1 MGGCLPMLLQMPI
14 WFGLYRMLN
23 VTIEL
28 RHAPWFGWIRD
39 LSARDPLYIL
49 PVLMGLTMYL
59 MQKMTPTTATDPA
72 QQRMLTLMP
81 LMFGGMF
88 IIFPVS
94 SGLVL
99 YILASNLV
107 NMAQQWYLN
116 RTTPADAKAGQA
128 KNDKKK

>member
-1 MGGCLPMLLQMPI
+1 
-14 WFGLYRMLN
+14 
-23 VTIEL
+23 
-28 RHAPWFGWIRD
+28 
-39 LSARDPLYIL
+39 
-49 PVLMGLTMYL
+49 
-59 MQKMTPTTATDPA
+59 MTPTTATDPA

-81 LMFGGMF
+81 LIFGGMF

-116 RTTPADAKAGQA
+116 RTTPADAKAGRG